1 MIAAAALAV
10 ALAVAIVVFSMPMQT
25 NSDAPNVKFTE
36 FTPDRRDI
44 SVGESTKILFN
55 VQNLEMRPIIDG
67 QVIIVIEPSG
77 YQSYLTIQNQ
87 TVQLP
92 DLHSR
97 DARTGQMEVVI
108 SAAGA
113 PAKEAV
119 YTVKGV
125 LFIDGSQSDVR
136 EFELRVR
143 QQRSKYEIFC
153 IGMVYYYCGSRLIR
167 YYLT

>member
-1 MIAAAALAV
+1 MIAIAALVV
-10 ALAVAIVVFSMPMQT
+10 AIAVAIIVFSMPMQT
-25 NSDAPNVKFTE
+25 NSDVPNVKFTE

-77 YQSYLTIQNQ
+77 YQPYLTIQNQ
-87 TVQLP
+87 TVHLP

-97 DARTGQMEVVI
+97 DARTGQIEVMI

-125 LFIDGSQSDVR
+125 LFIEGNQSDIR

-143 QQRSKYEIFC
+143 QQ
-153 IGMVYYYCGSRLIR
+153 
-167 YYLT
+167 

>member
-1 MIAAAALAV
+1 MIVVAALAV
-10 ALAVAIVVFSMPMQT
+10 AIAVAIIVFSIPMVT
-25 NSDAPNVKFTE
+25 ESDAPNVKFTE
-36 FTPDRRDI
+36 FTPDRMDI
-44 SVGESTKILFN
+44 KVGESTKILFN
-55 VQNLEMRPIIDG
+55 VQSLETQPITDA
-67 QVIIVIEPSG
+67 QVVIVIEPSG

-97 DARTGQMEVVI
+97 DARTGQIQVVI

-125 LFIDGSQSDVR
+125 LFIEGKQSDVR

-143 QQRSKYEIFC
+143 QQ
-153 IGMVYYYCGSRLIR
+153 
-167 YYLT
+167 

>member
-1 MIAAAALAV
+1 VIAIAALAV
-10 ALAVAIVVFSMPMQT
+10 AIAVAIIVFSMPMQT
-25 NSDAPNVKFTE
+25 NSNVPNVKFTE
-36 FTPDRRDI
+36 FTPDKRDI

-55 VQNLEMRPIIDG
+55 VQNLEMRPITDG

-108 SAAGA
+108 SAASA

-125 LFIDGSQSDVR
+125 LLIEGSQSDVR
-136 EFELRVR
+136 EFELRIR
-143 QQRSKYEIFC
+143 QQ
-153 IGMVYYYCGSRLIR
+153 
-167 YYLT
+167 

>member
-1 MIAAAALAV
+1 VIAVAALAV
-10 ALAVAIVVFSMPMQT
+10 AIAVAIIVFSMPMQT
-25 NSDAPNVKFTE
+25 NSAAPNVKFTE

-44 SVGESTKILFN
+44 TVGESARILFN
-55 VQNLEMRPIIDG
+55 VQNLEMRPITDA
-67 QVIIVIEPSG
+67 QVVIVIEPSG

-92 DLHSR
+92 DLHSK

-113 PAKEAV
+113 PAKEAL

-125 LFIDGSQSDVR
+125 LFVEGNMSDVR

-143 QQRSKYEIFC
+143 QQQQ
-153 IGMVYYYCGSRLIR
+153 
-167 YYLT
+167 

>member
-1 MIAAAALAV
+1 VIAIV
-10 ALAVAIVVFSMPMQT
+10 ALVVAIAVAIIVFSMPMQT
-25 NSDAPNVKFTE
+25 NSDVPNVKFTE

-77 YQSYLTIQNQ
+77 YQPYLTIQNQ
-87 TVQLP
+87 TVHLP

-97 DARTGQMEVVI
+97 DARTGQIEVII

-125 LFIDGSQSDVR
+125 LFIEGNQSDIR

-143 QQRSKYEIFC
+143 QQ
-153 IGMVYYYCGSRLIR
+153 
-167 YYLT
+167 

>member
-1 MIAAAALAV
+1 MIAIV
-10 ALAVAIVVFSMPMQT
+10 ALVVAIAVAIIVFSMPMQT
-25 NSDAPNVKFTE
+25 NSDVPNVKFTE

-97 DARTGQMEVVI
+97 DARTGQIEVII
-108 SAAGA
+108 SAAGV

-125 LFIDGSQSDVR
+125 LFIEGNQSDIR

-143 QQRSKYEIFC
+143 QQ
-153 IGMVYYYCGSRLIR
+153 
-167 YYLT
+167 

>member
-1 MIAAAALAV
+1 MIALAALAV
-10 ALAVAIVVFSMPMQT
+10 ALAVAIIVFSMPMQT
-25 NSDAPNVKFTE
+25 NSDVPNVKFTE
-36 FTPDRRDI
+36 FTPDKRDI

-55 VQNLEMRPIIDG
+55 VQNLEMRPITDG
-67 QVIIVIEPSG
+67 EVIIVIEPSG

-108 SAAGA
+108 FAASA

-125 LFIDGSQSDVR
+125 LFIEGSQSDVR

-143 QQRSKYEIFC
+143 QQ
-153 IGMVYYYCGSRLIR
+153 
-167 YYLT
+167 

>member
-1 MIAAAALAV
+1 VIAVAALAV
-10 ALAVAIVVFSMPMQT
+10 AIAIAIIVFSMPMQT
-25 NSDAPNVKFTE
+25 NSNVPNVKFTE
-36 FTPDRRDI
+36 FTPDKRDI
-44 SVGESTKILFN
+44 SVGDSTKILFN
-55 VQNLEMRPIIDG
+55 VQNLEMRPITDG

-125 LFIDGSQSDVR
+125 VFIEGSQSDVR
-136 EFELRVR
+136 EFELRIR
-143 QQRSKYEIFC
+143 QQ
-153 IGMVYYYCGSRLIR
+153 
-167 YYLT
+167 

>member
-1 MIAAAALAV
+1 VIAVAALAV
-10 ALAVAIVVFSMPMQT
+10 AIAVAIIVFSMPMQT

-55 VQNLEMRPIIDG
+55 VQNLETRPITDG
-67 QVIIVIEPSG
+67 QVVIVIEPSG

-97 DARTGQMEVVI
+97 DARTGQIEVAI
-108 SAAGA
+108 TAAGA
-113 PAKEAV
+113 PAKEAL
-119 YTVKGV
+119 YTVKGI
-125 LFIDGSQSDVR
+125 LLIEGNQSDVR

-143 QQRSKYEIFC
+143 QQ
-153 IGMVYYYCGSRLIR
+153 
-167 YYLT
+167 

>member
-1 MIAAAALAV
+1 VIAVAALAV
-10 ALAVAIVVFSMPMQT
+10 AVAVAIIVFSIPMQT
-25 NSDAPNVKFTE
+25 DSDAPNLKFTE
-36 FTPDRRDI
+36 FTPDRMDI
-44 SVGESTKILFN
+44 KVGEFTKILFN
-55 VQNLEMRPIIDG
+55 VQNLETRPITDA
-67 QVIIVIEPSG
+67 QVVIVIEPSG

-97 DARTGQMEVVI
+97 DARTGQMQVVI

-125 LFIDGSQSDVR
+125 LFVEGNQSDVR

-143 QQRSKYEIFC
+143 QQ
-153 IGMVYYYCGSRLIR
+153 
-167 YYLT
+167 

>member
-1 MIAAAALAV
+1 VIAVAALAV
-10 ALAVAIVVFSMPMQT
+10 AIAVAIIVFSMPMQT
-25 NSDAPNVKFTE
+25 NSNVPNVKFTE
-36 FTPDRRDI
+36 FTPDKRDI

-55 VQNLEMRPIIDG
+55 VQNLEMRPITDG

-108 SAAGA
+108 SAASS

-125 LFIDGSQSDVR
+125 LLIEGSQSDVR
-136 EFELRVR
+136 EFELRIR
-143 QQRSKYEIFC
+143 QQ
-153 IGMVYYYCGSRLIR
+153 
-167 YYLT
+167 

>member
-1 MIAAAALAV
+1 MIAIAALVV
-10 ALAVAIVVFSMPMQT
+10 AIAVAIIVFSMPMQT
-25 NSDAPNVKFTE
+25 NSDVPNVKFTE

-77 YQSYLTIQNQ
+77 YQPYLTIQNQ

-97 DARTGQMEVVI
+97 DARTGQIEVII

-125 LFIDGSQSDVR
+125 LFIEGNQSDIR

-143 QQRSKYEIFC
+143 QQ
-153 IGMVYYYCGSRLIR
+153 
-167 YYLT
+167 

>member
-1 MIAAAALAV
+1 VIAVAALAV
-10 ALAVAIVVFSMPMQT
+10 AIAVAIIVFSIPMVT
-25 NSDAPNVKFTE
+25 ESDAPNVKFTE
-36 FTPDRRDI
+36 FTPDRMDI
-44 SVGESTKILFN
+44 KVGESTKILFN
-55 VQNLEMRPIIDG
+55 VQSLETQPITDA
-67 QVIIVIEPSG
+67 QVVIVIEPSG

-97 DARTGQMEVVI
+97 DARTGQIQVVI

-125 LFIDGSQSDVR
+125 LFIEGKQSDVR

-143 QQRSKYEIFC
+143 QQ
-153 IGMVYYYCGSRLIR
+153 
-167 YYLT
+167 

>member
-1 MIAAAALAV
+1 MIAVAALAV
-10 ALAVAIVVFSMPMQT
+10 AIAVAIIVFSMPMQT
-25 NSDAPNVKFTE
+25 NSNVPNVKFTE
-36 FTPDRRDI
+36 FTPDKRDI

-55 VQNLEMRPIIDG
+55 VQNLEMRPITDG
-67 QVIIVIEPSG
+67 QVTIVIEPSG

-108 SAAGA
+108 SAASA

-125 LFIDGSQSDVR
+125 LLIEGSQSDVR
-136 EFELRVR
+136 EFELRIR
-143 QQRSKYEIFC
+143 QQ
-153 IGMVYYYCGSRLIR
+153 
-167 YYLT
+167 

>member
-1 MIAAAALAV
+1 VIAIV
-10 ALAVAIVVFSMPMQT
+10 ALVVVIAVAIIVFSMPMQT
-25 NSDAPNVKFTE
+25 NSDVPNVKFTE

-77 YQSYLTIQNQ
+77 YQPYLTIQNQ
-87 TVQLP
+87 TVHLP

-97 DARTGQMEVVI
+97 DARTGQIEVII

-125 LFIDGSQSDVR
+125 LFIEGNQSDIR

-143 QQRSKYEIFC
+143 QQ
-153 IGMVYYYCGSRLIR
+153 
-167 YYLT
+167 

>member
-1 MIAAAALAV
+1 MIAIAALAV
-10 ALAVAIVVFSMPMQT
+10 VVIAVAIIVFSMPMQT
-25 NSDAPNVKFTE
+25 NSDVPNVKFTE

-92 DLHSR
+92 DMHSR
-97 DARTGQMEVVI
+97 DARTGQIEVMI

-125 LFIDGSQSDVR
+125 LFIEGNQSDIR

-143 QQRSKYEIFC
+143 QQ
-153 IGMVYYYCGSRLIR
+153 
-167 YYLT
+167 

>member
-1 MIAAAALAV
+1 MIVVAALAV
-10 ALAVAIVVFSMPMQT
+10 AIAVAIIVFSIPMVT
-25 NSDAPNVKFTE
+25 ESDAPNVKFTE

-44 SVGESTKILFN
+44 KVGESTKILFN
-55 VQNLEMRPIIDG
+55 VQSLETRPITDA
-67 QVIIVIEPSG
+67 QVVIVIEPSG
-77 YQSYLTIQNQ
+77 YQSYLIIQNQ

-97 DARTGQMEVVI
+97 DARTGQMQVVI

-125 LFIDGSQSDVR
+125 LFIEGKQSDVR

-143 QQRSKYEIFC
+143 QQ
-153 IGMVYYYCGSRLIR
+153 
-167 YYLT
+167 

>member
-1 MIAAAALAV
+1 MIAVAALAV
-10 ALAVAIVVFSMPMQT
+10 AIAVAIIVFSMPMQT
-25 NSDAPNVKFTE
+25 NSNVPNVKFTE
-36 FTPDRRDI
+36 FTPDKRDI
-44 SVGESTKILFN
+44 NVGESTKILFN
-55 VQNLEMRPIIDG
+55 VQNLEMRPITDG

-108 SAAGA
+108 SAASA

-125 LFIDGSQSDVR
+125 LLIEGSQSDVR
-136 EFELRVR
+136 EFELRIR
-143 QQRSKYEIFC
+143 QQ
-153 IGMVYYYCGSRLIR
+153 
-167 YYLT
+167 

>member
-1 MIAAAALAV
+1 VIAIV
-10 ALAVAIVVFSMPMQT
+10 ALVVAIAVAIIVFSMPMQT
-25 NSDAPNVKFTE
+25 NSDVPNVKFTE

-77 YQSYLTIQNQ
+77 YQPYLTIQNQ
-87 TVQLP
+87 TVYLP

-97 DARTGQMEVVI
+97 DARTGQIEVII
-108 SAAGA
+108 SAAGV

-125 LFIDGSQSDVR
+125 LFIEGNQSDIR

-143 QQRSKYEIFC
+143 QQ
-153 IGMVYYYCGSRLIR
+153 
-167 YYLT
+167 

>member
-1 MIAAAALAV
+1 VIAVAALAV
-10 ALAVAIVVFSMPMQT
+10 AIAVAIIVFSTPMQT

-55 VQNLEMRPIIDG
+55 VQNLEMRPITDG

-108 SAAGA
+108 TAAGA
-113 PAKEAV
+113 PAKEAL
-119 YTVKGV
+119 YTVKGI
-125 LFIDGSQSDVR
+125 LFIEGNQSDVR

-143 QQRSKYEIFC
+143 QQ
-153 IGMVYYYCGSRLIR
+153 
-167 YYLT
+167 

>member
-1 MIAAAALAV
+1 MIAIV
-10 ALAVAIVVFSMPMQT
+10 ALVVAIAVAIIVFSMPMQT
-25 NSDAPNVKFTE
+25 NSDVPNVKFTE

-67 QVIIVIEPSG
+67 QVIIVIEPSS
-77 YQSYLTIQNQ
+77 YQPYLTIQNQ
-87 TVQLP
+87 TVHLP

-97 DARTGQMEVVI
+97 DARTGQIEVII

-125 LFIDGSQSDVR
+125 LFIEGNQSDIR

-143 QQRSKYEIFC
+143 QQ
-153 IGMVYYYCGSRLIR
+153 
-167 YYLT
+167 

>member
-1 MIAAAALAV
+1 ML
-10 ALAVAIVVFSMPMQT
+10 MQT

-55 VQNLEMRPIIDG
+55 VQNLEMRPITDG
-67 QVIIVIEPSG
+67 QAVIVIEPSS

-97 DARTGQMEVVI
+97 DARTGQIEVVI

-125 LFIDGSQSDVR
+125 LFIEGNQSDVR

-143 QQRSKYEIFC
+143 QQGSKHEIFC
-153 IGMVYYYCGSRLIR
+153 FWMVYYYCRSRVIR
-167 YYLT
+167 HYLT

>member
-1 MIAAAALAV
+1 VITVAALAV
-10 ALAVAIVVFSMPMQT
+10 ALAVAVIVFSIPMQT
-25 NSDAPNVKFTE
+25 DSDAPNLKFTE
-36 FTPDRRDI
+36 FTPDRVDI
-44 SVGESTKILFN
+44 KVGEFTKILFN
-55 VQNLEMRPIIDG
+55 VQNLETRPITDA
-67 QVIIVIEPSG
+67 QVVIVIEPSG

-97 DARTGQMEVVI
+97 DARTGQMQVVI

-125 LFIDGSQSDVR
+125 LFIEGNQSDAR
-136 EFELRVR
+136 EFELRIR
-143 QQRSKYEIFC
+143 QQ
-153 IGMVYYYCGSRLIR
+153 
-167 YYLT
+167 